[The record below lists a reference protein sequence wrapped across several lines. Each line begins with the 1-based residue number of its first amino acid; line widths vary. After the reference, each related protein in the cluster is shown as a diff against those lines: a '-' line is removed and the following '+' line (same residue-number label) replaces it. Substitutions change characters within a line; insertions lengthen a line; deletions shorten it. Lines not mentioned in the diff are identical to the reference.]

1 MLLLHL
7 EQLPYLHICFATSQL
22 VFTVFCGFVMV
33 GAFLGVSSLNVG
45 PQERKYPCG
54 SHSCEENPEKKRN
67 ILGAIL
73 RLAEKQTNGKYE
85 HFFLNEIIFKSPS
98 W

>member
-7 EQLPYLHICFATSQL
+7 EQLPYLHICFATLQL

-54 SHSCEENPEKKRN
+54 SHSCEENPEKKKEY
-67 ILGAIL
+67 LGCNLKAC
-73 RLAEKQTNGKYE
+73 REANKWKV
-85 HFFLNEIIFKSPS
+85 
-98 W
+98 